1 MNQKVTFKL
10 VLFFLVFGLQFS
22 FAQDK
27 KMISGVV
34 SSGGLPVPGVNVLV
48 VGTQEGTS
56 TDDNGAY
63 SINVSSADV
72 LEFSYVGMQTQTK
85 KVGNSVILNIV
96 LIEDESMLEEIVVLG
111 YGQKRNKNE
120 LTGNVVRISGEEI
133 SKAPMVS
140 ADQALQGKVAGLQ
153 IATDSGTPGS
163 SQQIRIRG
171 LNSIS
176 ASNSPLIVID
186 GIPVYNFNL
195 SGDSESGS
203 SLSALSTI
211 NSSDIESMTVLKDAG
226 ATAVYGARGANGVIL
241 ITTKRGKSGAT
252 RYEFSSS
259 LGVQNNAVR
268 GPRQLSGQEKLDYLL
283 EAFNN
288 TNNGGGAFDPNAVY
302 QQLITASPGTT
313 IPLQNWVNAG
323 KPNYNWN
330 DLLQNKDAL
339 ISIVNLSATGGD
351 DKSSFYASLGYN
363 KTEGSMIGTDFR
375 RVSGMFTYDRQLS
388 DRIDFGFSANVSNVR
403 QNGIL
408 EQGAFFSNP
417 NMVRYFMSPW
427 NPIYEPD
434 GSYNITS
441 NRLSGLHNPLYTLS
455 NNERYNDVI
464 RVLNN
469 NRLSYKII
477 EDLKFT
483 TQLSNDFTYNFYR
496 NYANPIHGDGQ
507 GVGGYADNSTTTY
520 YRYNWQNGFDYR
532 FYLGENHKFDVKALM
547 EYEKLKYN
555 YLYGYGQ
562 NIPEGFDMLANASA
576 DFAATTN
583 YEDESNLSI
592 LGLLNYSYQNKYLL
606 DASIRREGNSK
617 FDPDV
622 RWGTFWSVGLGWNIM
637 NENFLIDNETV
648 STLRLRGSHGTNGN
662 AGIGRNLYQTLLA
675 TDRYN
680 GETGF
685 VPSRLGNK
693 ITWEIVTK
701 SDVGLNFGFLNDR
714 ISGSVAYYRSH
725 TTDLLL
731 NFPLTRTSGFSSIVR
746 NIGALENKGVELEL
760 NARVIDTENFSW
772 TLFGNVGTVKNKIT
786 EMPNDVFGDKM
797 TITNSFN
804 RIEEG
809 HMIREWYMRTYAG
822 VDPQTGEALWY
833 VDGEGS
839 ATTNVYNEANVVYQ
853 GKSALPTYSGGFGTQ
868 VEFHGFFAGA
878 NFAFSGGNKVYE
890 DWGLYVQ
897 GTTATALLNYNSTD
911 YISDRWQQPGDIT
924 NVPKL
929 TMGGNDNAAVSTR
942 FLKDGDFIRLRDV
955 SFGYNFKR
963 NILDQLKLSGLT
975 VSLRGTNL
983 VTWTKDKSLKFDPE
997 VGTNAGDGSYGY
1009 VGFVSPPVKSIIFSV
1024 NVKF

>member
-1 MNQKVTFKL
+1 
-10 VLFFLVFGLQFS
+10 
-22 FAQDK
+22 
-27 KMISGVV
+27 
-34 SSGGLPVPGVNVLV
+34 
-48 VGTQEGTS
+48 
-56 TDDNGAY
+56 
-63 SINVSSADV
+63 
-72 LEFSYVGMQTQTK
+72 
-85 KVGNSVILNIV
+85 
-96 LIEDESMLEEIVVLG
+96 
-111 YGQKRNKNE
+111 
-120 LTGNVVRISGEEI
+120 
-133 SKAPMVS
+133 
-140 ADQALQGKVAGLQ
+140 
-153 IATDSGTPGS
+153 
-163 SQQIRIRG
+163 
-171 LNSIS
+171 
-176 ASNSPLIVID
+176 
-186 GIPVYNFNL
+186 
-195 SGDSESGS
+195 
-203 SLSALSTI
+203 
-211 NSSDIESMTVLKDAG
+211 
-226 ATAVYGARGANGVIL
+226 
-241 ITTKRGKSGAT
+241 
-252 RYEFSSS
+252 
-259 LGVQNNAVR
+259 
-268 GPRQLSGQEKLDYLL
+268 
-283 EAFNN
+283 
-288 TNNGGGAFDPNAVY
+288 
-302 QQLITASPGTT
+302 
-313 IPLQNWVNAG
+313 
-323 KPNYNWN
+323 
-330 DLLQNKDAL
+330 
-339 ISIVNLSATGGD
+339 
-351 DKSSFYASLGYN
+351 
-363 KTEGSMIGTDFR
+363 
-375 RVSGMFTYDRQLS
+375 
-388 DRIDFGFSANVSNVR
+388 
-403 QNGIL
+403 
-408 EQGAFFSNP
+408 
-417 NMVRYFMSPW
+417 MSPW